1 MKTSRTPL
9 YLDVDGHLV
18 EASIQRARKQEKIY
32 GHNTGHFRLEVEKE
46 NTVIGVI
53 GELLVRQTLI
63 NIAKSN
69 SILVEVDH
77 TALGAPL
84 DLKLTAPGRSE
95 EFGVHVKTGLWNR
108 WPQETFEFGVHADQ
122 KIEFSNSPLILV
134 TLLKNQGSYPKKARI
149 EGFIKSHDLTKAK
162 VIKRGDRFP
171 STGVISRTDNY
182 LTKFSQY
189 EDVKLIFQTVLGLG

>member
-1 MKTSRTPL
+1 MKTNRTPL
-9 YLDVDGHLV
+9 YLDIDGCLV
-18 EASIQRARKQEKIY
+18 EASVQRAREQEKIY

-53 GELLVRQTLI
+53 GEFLVRQTLI
-63 NIAKSN
+63 DIAKSN

-77 TALGAPL
+77 TTFGAPL
-84 DLKLTAPGRSE
+84 DLKLTVPGRRE
-95 EFGVHVKTGLWNR
+95 EFGVHVKTGLWNQ

-149 EGFIKSHDLTKAK
+149 EGFIKSHDLRRAK
-162 VIKRGDRFP
+162 VIKRGDQFP

-182 LTKFSQY
+182 LTRFSQY
-189 EDVKLIFQTVLGLG
+189 EDVKLIFQSALGLV